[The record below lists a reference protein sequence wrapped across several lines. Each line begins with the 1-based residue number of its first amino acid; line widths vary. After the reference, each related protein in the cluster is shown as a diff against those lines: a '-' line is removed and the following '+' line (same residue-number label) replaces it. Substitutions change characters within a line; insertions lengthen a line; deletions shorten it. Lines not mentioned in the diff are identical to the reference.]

1 MTPLKPS
8 QLYSVRVDYD
18 VGYRLS
24 IPAERVLALEQ
35 TRGNFLDYGAP
46 TQQSFTDELREI
58 IGAAGEVGATL
69 ESSVTIARRR

>member
-1 MTPLKPS
+1 MPKLMIRFGRMQNIGGSKP
-8 QLYSVRVDYD
+8 
-18 VGYRLS
+18 
-24 IPAERVLALEQ
+24 LEQ

-58 IGAAGEVGATL
+58 IGDAAEVGATL